1 MIPRKQ
7 TSQSIPLI
15 PTDADIQLAKKSYQ
29 FFQKIE
35 TGKTKTITI
44 DVHDDRKLKS
54 INLPMQAIH
63 LLLEILDQMAKGNA
77 ITLVPI
83 HAELTTQE
91 AANLLNVSRPFLI
104 NLLETGEIPYRKIG
118 NRRKVLFSD
127 LMRYKEIDDK
137 KRSEMISKLTEQAQ
151 NLNMGY

>member
-1 MIPRKQ
+1 MPN
-7 TSQSIPLI
+7 
-15 PTDADIQLAKKSYQ
+15 DDDIQLAKESYQ

-35 TGKTKTITI
+35 VGKTKTITI

-54 INLPMQAIH
+54 ITLPVQAIH
-63 LLLEILDQMAKGNA
+63 LLLGILDQMARGNA

-118 NRRKVLFSD
+118 NRRKVLFTD
-127 LMRYKEIDDK
+127 IMRYKEIDDK
-137 KRSEMISKLTEQAQ
+137 KRSEILSKLTEQAQ
-151 NLNMGY
+151 KFDMGY